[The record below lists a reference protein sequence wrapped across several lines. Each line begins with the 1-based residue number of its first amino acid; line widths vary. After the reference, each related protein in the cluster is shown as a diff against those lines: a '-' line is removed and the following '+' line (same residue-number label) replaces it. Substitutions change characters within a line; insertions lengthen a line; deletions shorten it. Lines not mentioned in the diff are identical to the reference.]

1 VVGYLEE
8 VMDTP
13 SVSPHRVTQLLAEWS
28 DGDAAALVELT
39 PLGYGNL
46 TIVIVAFF
54 GFDNM

>member
-1 VVGYLEE
+1 MDE
-8 VMDTP
+8 V